1 MRAVSNK
8 VYFGIKKQKIDKR
21 KMSLSDLPD
30 EIILNIFQFNTNN
43 EIKKTQTNGFPSK
56 FVKQR
61 TMFVEMKEAIRANN
75 FGNMQWIKERYNT
88 RTRWKR
94 NITIRTFFLLV
105 ILKPDNN

>member
-1 MRAVSNK
+1 
-8 VYFGIKKQKIDKR
+8 
-21 KMSLSDLPD
+21 
-30 EIILNIFQFNTNN
+30 
-43 EIKKTQTNGFPSK
+43 
-56 FVKQR
+56 
-61 TMFVEMKEAIRANN
+61 MFVEMKEAIRANN